1 MAAQTF
7 ETELSALINKY
18 SEDNFAETPDFL
30 LAQFIVGCLGAY
42 AIATK
47 RREEW
52 FGRGRH
58 PAGSGGAPEPLAELP
73 KLTADEKGKLP
84 NFFAG

>member
-1 MAAQTF
+1 MKTF

-30 LAQFIVGCLGAY
+30 LAQFLTSCIRAY
-42 AIATK
+42 GVATK

-52 FGRGRH
+52 FGRGRR
-58 PAGSGGAPEPLAELP
+58 ATGVTGEAPEIP
-73 KLTADEKGKLP
+73 KLTDEEERTLP